1 MEVFKDEIVYLS
13 SIQEITKDKEIL
25 DLIGKGNCCFNSF
38 MISRIFNID
47 YCEGY
52 FIDKDGIVVN
62 HCFNKKGNRYFDF
75 TNSKYN
81 PEIQKVYLKRIFK
94 TDEIKE
100 VFNQEK
106 KIFITFQGYATKENI
121 IRYDDKLNKEKTY
134 HCIINKKDVG
144 KILILIEKLKSIV
157 GQIEDKEEI
166 ENVLSFIEELKNN

>member
-1 MEVFKDEIVYLS
+1 MEVFKDEMICLS
-13 SIQEITKDKEIL
+13 SIQEITNNKEIL

-52 FIDKDGIVVN
+52 YIDEDGVIVN
-62 HCFNKKGNRYFDF
+62 HCFNRNGEKYYDF
-75 TNSKYN
+75 TNSKFK
-81 PEIQKVYLKRIFK
+81 PEIQKVYLKRVFSS
-94 TDEIKE
+94 DEIKE
-100 VFNQEK
+100 VFNNEK

-121 IRYDDKLNKEKTY
+121 VRYDDKLNKEKTY

-166 ENVLSFIEELKNN
+166 DKIFSFIEDLKNS